1 MDYDTEERSGHQLGG
16 LFSLLDMSSNL
27 IFSSEGK

>member
-16 LFSLLDMSSNL
+16 LFFVKGENID
-27 IFSSEGK
+27 FSDT